1 MGKNIVLFTTLI
13 LFLSECFLR
22 RECSN
27 VECQKDGT
35 YRIAIKNFQGAMAL
49 KENFRF
55 CSNNQAVVLN
65 FKYCKVEQF
74 LISRQEL
81 RIFYPKVRTISWQ
94 CLGKCLIEENEDIVN
109 IYGCQKGKNNYLY
122 PSYIFIYIYKDPVS
136 MIRTYMRTLSY
147 YHRTRSLGK
156 TR

>member
-13 LFLSECFLR
+13 LFLSDCFLR

-35 YRIAIKNFQGAMAL
+35 YGIAIKNFQGAMAL

-55 CSNNQAVVLN
+55 CSNNQAVVLT

-109 IYGCQKGKNNYLY
+109 IYGCQKGK
-122 PSYIFIYIYKDPVS
+122 IIIYILLIFSSIY
-136 MIRTYMRTLSY
+136 
-147 YHRTRSLGK
+147 TRIQF
-156 TR
+156 R